1 VNIKISTNDP
11 IVQEKFARITR
22 FVVALHHELLLRE
35 PELAEV
41 VKYASMIF
49 EGGSPMDV
57 FDAVN
62 TSDERRSQA
71 KLFVVPGH
79 YYSPIAEPR
88 ELGAYV
94 REKSET
100 GPELPGIALDR
111 DALVATWQSLLP
123 FIETCPF
130 PERQADGFHFYFKND
145 FFGFG
150 DAHLLHALIRQRM
163 PKRYIEIGSGFSSAC
178 AVDTIDRFL
187 PGACE
192 VTFVEPHPERLHEA
206 LGERVAHARVFAVP
220 VQSVGLDVFA
230 ELEAG
235 DILFIDSSHVFRTGS
250 DVCFELFEVLPR
262 LASGVLVHVHDIG
275 WPFEYPGPWII
286 DENRSW
292 NEAYALRTF
301 LTNNDAWNIVFF
313 NDYFAKFEGERIA
326 RTFPEFKDNLGASL
340 WLERR

>member
-1 VNIKISTNDP
+1 MNIKLTTNDP
-11 IVQEKFARITR
+11 ALQEQFARLTR
-22 FVVALHHELLLRE
+22 YLVALHHALLLRD
-35 PELAEV
+35 PELAEIA
-41 VKYASMIF
+41 KYASIF
-49 EGGSPMDV
+49 FQGGSPMDL

-62 TSDERRSQA
+62 SSEERQGQA
-71 KLFVVPGH
+71 KLYVVPGH
-79 YYSPIAEPR
+79 YYSPIANPA
-88 ELGAYV
+88 ELDAYV
-94 REKSET
+94 RARSDV
-100 GPELPGIALDR
+100 GPDLPGIALDR
-111 DALVATWQSLLP
+111 EALVAAWESLLP
-123 FIETCPF
+123 FITTCPF
-130 PERQADGFHFYFKND
+130 PQRQTDGFRFYFQND
-145 FFGFG
+145 FFGVG
-150 DAHLLHALIRQRM
+150 DAHVLHALIRQRM

-206 LGERVAHARVFAVP
+206 LGERVGSARVLAVP

-262 LASGVLVHVHDIG
+262 LASGVLVHFHDVG
-275 WPFEYPGPWII
+275 WPFEYPEPWII

-292 NEAYALRTF
+292 NEAYALRAF
-301 LTNNDAWNIVFF
+301 LTNNDSWKIVAF
-313 NDYFAKFEGERIA
+313 NDYFAKFERARVA
-326 RTFPEFKDNLGASL
+326 RTFPEFDGNLGASL